1 MKRLLLVGA
10 GHAHAQ
16 VLLSLAR
23 RPLPGVDVTV
33 VSPHAL
39 APYSGMVPGWLSGH
53 YRFEEIGIDFALLA
67 SAAGARWLEGEL
79 AALDPDRY
87 QATLADGR
95 TLGYECLSLN
105 NGSTLTAP
113 VPATGELLSMRPLS
127 ALRLRWE
134 ALLQRWQAASDDR
147 SAFTVT
153 AVGGGAAGF
162 ESLLAVLA
170 RLRAGAPQRAVHGR
184 LVTRGAALLPGLAP
198 AAVRAGERALA
209 RAGVTL
215 ALNSEGSEAAAA
227 GSDLVLWATGAEAHA
242 WQRDA
247 ARRGTLAV
255 GGGGFV
261 RVDARLRSLSHANI
275 FAAGDCA
282 EWAEPLPKAG
292 VYAVRMGPVL
302 TRNLRALLGDGSAV
316 SYVPQRR
323 FLALLATGDGRAIAS
338 RGGLAAE
345 GRWVWRWKDHI
356 DRGFLRRFAL
366 DGQGLPLQ

>member
-16 VLLSLAR
+16 VLLSLAE
-23 RPLPGVDVTV
+23 RPLAGVEVTV
-33 VSPHAL
+33 VSPYAL
-39 APYSGMVPGWLSGH
+39 APYSGMVPGWLAGH
-53 YRFEEIGIDFALLA
+53 YRFEEIGIDFAALA
-67 SAAGARWLEGEL
+67 AAAGARWVEGEL
-79 AALDPDRY
+79 ASLDPDRCL
-87 QATLADGR
+87 ATLADGR

-105 NGSTLTAP
+105 NGSTLTP
-113 VPATGELLSMRPLS
+113 PALAQGEMLSMRPLS
-127 ALRLRWE
+127 ELRLRWE
-134 ALLQRWQAASDDR
+134 ALLRRWQAACDDDR
-147 SAFTVT
+147 PFTVT
-153 AVGGGAAGF
+153 AIGGGAAGF

-170 RLRAGAPQRAVHGR
+170 RLRALAPQRAVHGR
-184 LVTRGAALLPGLAP
+184 LVTRSDALLSGFAPG
-198 AAVRAGERALA
+198 AVRAGERALA

-215 ALNSEGSEAAAA
+215 ALNSGWSEAVAA

-242 WQRDA
+242 WQRDP

-255 GGGGFV
+255 GVTGFV
-261 RVDARLRSLSHANI
+261 RVDARLASLSHANV

-302 TRNLRALLGDGSAV
+302 TRNLRATLGDGAAV

-356 DRGFLRRFAL
+356 DRGFLRRFAAPA
-366 DGQGLPLQ
+366 QHRPIS